1 MGYKCSFMDNEA
13 YTAQDVND
21 AIGRIA
27 GDGAAFSDAGD
38 TLADLNTAL
47 AGIVGSGTQL
57 CGCGVTETDGVYKI
71 GAGTCFMEDGSQI
84 TFDSDGYE
92 ITPEAEVKNYVYVKR
107 NVTENTIDVIVSQT
121 PGSGDFVPLAEI
133 AEDGSVSDTRKFATA
148 KVVLKSGQNIP
159 ARSFTVKGRV
169 PQKSTIIFS
178 VNAGYSEWKYL
189 IWSYNGNLC
198 IIALSSGESK
208 NVPRDNYAS
217 TSGVMMDAKKEG
229 NQIIFTVWNNT
240 VIEFKLNDFT
250 FELR

>member
-13 YTAQDVND
+13 YTAQDVNE

-27 GDGAAFSDAGD
+27 GDGATFSDAGD

-133 AEDGSVSDTRKFATA
+133 AEDGSASDTRKFATA

-159 ARSFTVKGRV
+159 ARSFNVQGHV
-169 PQKSTIIFS
+169 PPATSKTFV
-178 VNAGYSEWKYL
+178 VNAGYSEWKYI
-189 IWSYNGNLC
+189 IWKYQGNPC
-198 IIALSSGESK
+198 VIDLSGGDYRD
-208 NVPRDNYAS
+208 VPRDNNTS
-217 TSGVMMDAKKEG
+217 TSGVIMSVKKDG
-229 NQIIFTVWNNT
+229 NQAIFTAANGTT
-240 VIEFKLNDFT
+240 VNLT